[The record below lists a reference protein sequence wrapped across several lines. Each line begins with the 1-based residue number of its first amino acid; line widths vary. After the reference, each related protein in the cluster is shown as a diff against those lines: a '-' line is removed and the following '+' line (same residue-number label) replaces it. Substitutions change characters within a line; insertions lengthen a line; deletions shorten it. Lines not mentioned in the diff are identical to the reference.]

1 MCVLSCSVVSDFC
14 DPVDYSL
21 PGSSVHGD
29 SPGKDTGV
37 GCHFLLQGIFLTQG
51 SNWHLSC
58 PALAGG
64 FFTPRATWIIQ
75 PNTEQS
81 SHSHHNVGLIFHMA
95 SSFHE
100 ASTVFFQSY

>member
-37 GCHFLLQGIFLTQG
+37 GCHFLLQWIVPTQG
-51 SNWHLSC
+51 LNPCLLHWQADSLLVRINSL
-58 PALAGG
+58 G
-64 FFTPRATWIIQ
+64 
-75 PNTEQS
+75 N
-81 SHSHHNVGLIFHMA
+81 
-95 SSFHE
+95 
-100 ASTVFFQSY
+100 